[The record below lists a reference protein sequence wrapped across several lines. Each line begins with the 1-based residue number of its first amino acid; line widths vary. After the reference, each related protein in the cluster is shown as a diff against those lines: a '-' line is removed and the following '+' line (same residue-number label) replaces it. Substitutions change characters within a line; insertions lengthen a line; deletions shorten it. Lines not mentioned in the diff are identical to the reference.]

1 MPGKSLMVL
10 PLAALLLAAC
20 AAPASNAAPQASG
33 STLDC
38 SPSSLPLVTPG
49 TLTVSTSKPA
59 YPPYVM
65 DDNPA
70 SGKGF
75 ESAVAYAVAAKLGFT
90 PAQVKWT
97 FVTFEQSYAPGAKT
111 FDFGLQ
117 QVSITPERAKVID
130 FSTPYYSANQAVV
143 ALTKNT
149 AASSATSVA
158 DLKTLKLGVQ
168 VGTTSLNY
176 VTSVIAPTQQPYV
189 FNDTDGAKRA
199 LNNGTID
206 ALVTD
211 LPTAFYITA
220 AEIPGSTVVGQ
231 FKGSDAAGEQWGLTL
246 AKNSGLT
253 ACVDKALADLTTSGE
268 LTKIQDQWLSTEA
281 KAPYFTQ

>member
-1 MPGKSLMVL
+1 MVL

>member
-1 MPGKSLMVL
+1 
-10 PLAALLLAAC
+10 
-20 AAPASNAAPQASG
+20 
-33 STLDC
+33 
-38 SPSSLPLVTPG
+38 
-49 TLTVSTSKPA
+49 
-59 YPPYVM
+59 M

-75 ESAVAYAVAAKLGFT
+75 ESAVAYAVATKLGFS

-143 ALTKNT
+143 ALTKNA

-158 DLKTLKLGVQ
+158 DLKKLKLGVQ

-231 FKGSDAAGEQWGLTL
+231 FKGSDAAGETWGLTL